1 MSDMPS
7 GISADF
13 MILCDSAQVQGHK
26 LYVLGGG
33 WSQISVRQFPAQHGL
48 TVAAG
53 ILVPWMD
60 TNVRH
65 KFELEIRT
73 EDGSVLAKAQGEFEQ
88 GRPPGLP
95 PGSAQR
101 FMVAL
106 PLSIR
111 VEKPCEVVAE
121 LTLDGTQAKSIPFR
135 VLQKVAR

>member
-1 MSDMPS
+1 MSDVPS
-7 GISADF
+7 GISTDF
-13 MILCDSAQVQGHK
+13 MILCDSAQVQGNK

-33 WSQISVRQFPAQHGL
+33 WSQITVRQFPAQHGL

-65 KFELEIRT
+65 KFEIGVRT
-73 EDGSVLAKAQGEFEQ
+73 EDGDALAKAQGEFEQ
-88 GRPPGLP
+88 GRPPGLL

-101 FMVAL
+101 FMVAV

-111 VEKPCEVVAE
+111 VEKPCEAVAE
-121 LTLDGTQAKSIPFR
+121 LLLEGAPSKTIPFR
-135 VLQKVAR
+135 IVQKISR